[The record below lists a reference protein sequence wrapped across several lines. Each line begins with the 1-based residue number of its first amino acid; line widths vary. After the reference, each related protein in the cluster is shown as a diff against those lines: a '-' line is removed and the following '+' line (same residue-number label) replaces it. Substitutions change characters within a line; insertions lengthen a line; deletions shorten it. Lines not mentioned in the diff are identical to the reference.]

1 MIDIILDTLF
11 AIFCNML
18 ILVPIVLISY
28 LCEDYQKVKEF
39 KSTIRDHYDD
49 IEEDEPD
56 TSFTDKKFVRFEDD
70 NIIEVFDYVI
80 ID

>member
-1 MIDIILDTLF
+1 MIDLLLETFGIIL
-11 AIFCNML
+11 IFTPM
-18 ILVPIVLISY
+18 VFISY
-28 LCEDYQKVKEF
+28 LCDDYQKVKKF